1 MRPAR
6 APGCAR
12 TSGQLF
18 KNRNSLPKFLDL
30 VLSIPAFLTKPDNC
44 FSDICHQIPPRVT
57 SVGNC
62 ITKSPILSE
71 FIAAENGL
79 RRQITYHYISSDDTG
94 RMIVAND

>member
-57 SVGNC
+57 TVGNC

-71 FIAAENGL
+71 IIAAGKRNTTL
-79 RRQITYHYISSDDTG
+79 DYISLHITRRYGTDDSS
-94 RMIVAND
+94 